1 MFLVSVIFVA
11 ALSTACFTKEPTIYI
26 LGGSHGYDYSE
37 SKDYIVQRSSVSDEI
52 KKMLDKYCD
61 EQYAIANL
69 CEMEKNFSDMIN
81 NGEYSSLKKRITEED
96 VVVVF
101 LDSNDMKKLA
111 ESDEEKDFLTTVTE
125 TAACVVVFPPYG
137 CINESNDAKAY
148 SDNVK
153 EIAEEVGMWYNEYI
167 AEAGGETLASKNQV
181 YPIFTDR
188 KMGERGYD
196 FTAYNRC
203 GSQSLASYV
212 LYSMS
217 ENGLIDGSFFDKEM
231 TEEEYKPMV
240 GVSGGEFIYNIMRC
254 AGLASTEEEALS
266 KADELKFTEFENKEF
281 IPDEII
287 STDEVVV
294 ITCRIMNHLGY
305 EFGKLSYTDVYTDE
319 MKPYY
324 TKQFADFAKEDA
336 WQLIR
341 EGRFLIAGGINQM
354 ELYTICDMYD
364 FIYDYAE

>member
-1 MFLVSVIFVA
+1 
-11 ALSTACFTKEPTIYI
+11 
-26 LGGSHGYDYSE
+26 
-37 SKDYIVQRSSVSDEI
+37 
-52 KKMLDKYCD
+52 
-61 EQYAIANL
+61 
-69 CEMEKNFSDMIN
+69 
-81 NGEYSSLKKRITEED
+81 
-96 VVVVF
+96 
-101 LDSNDMKKLA
+101 
-111 ESDEEKDFLTTVTE
+111 
-125 TAACVVVFPPYG
+125 
-137 CINESNDAKAY
+137 
-148 SDNVK
+148 
-153 EIAEEVGMWYNEYI
+153 
-167 AEAGGETLASKNQV
+167 
-181 YPIFTDR
+181 
-188 KMGERGYD
+188 
-196 FTAYNRC
+196 
-203 GSQSLASYV
+203 
-212 LYSMS
+212 MS